1 MDSLVSKNDTAAS
14 RSKDENKENPADA
27 AAQAPRSLY
36 VFGQILNIIIVT
48 ILFFGRGGRIYN
60 SGSHCNW
67 NTGFYVA
74 FMIFAIIYLCEPP
87 ARGNQFRIA
96 APYR

>member
-1 MDSLVSKNDTAAS
+1 MLRAAAAAS
-14 RSKDENKENPADA
+14 R
-27 AAQAPRSLY
+27 
-36 VFGQILNIIIVT
+36 
-48 ILFFGRGGRIYN
+48 GRRVDGELTLSVIRYN
-60 SGSHCNW
+60 SGSNRNW

>member
-1 MDSLVSKNDTAAS
+1 MTYAAVSWA
-14 RSKDENKENPADA
+14 
-27 AAQAPRSLY
+27 Y
-36 VFGQILNIIIVT
+36 VFGQILNIIIIT
-48 ILFFGRGGRIYN
+48 ILFFGRNGRIYN
-60 SGSHCNW
+60 SGSNRNW

>member
-1 MDSLVSKNDTAAS
+1 MTYAAVSWA
-14 RSKDENKENPADA
+14 
-27 AAQAPRSLY
+27 Y
-36 VFGQILNIIIVT
+36 VFAQILNIIIVT
-48 ILFFGRGGRIYN
+48 ARRRRRAHAAARKTASSQALFFGRDGRIYN
-60 SGSHCNW
+60 SGNRNW